1 MQMNRINIALFYNH
15 KRGYE
20 VLNYFLRK
28 KQKKIFNIKSIFL
41 SKKNLNKNVF
51 LKTKKFNPVLIN
63 DVNSKL
69 VENKIKK
76 NKIDIILVCGFPYI
90 LKKNIFHLPRIGSI
104 NLHGG
109 PLPKYRGGSPLNWQI
124 INNEKYIG
132 LSAIKINEGI
142 DTGEVIAQKNFK
154 LNLNDDINL
163 VHIKANKIFPIL
175 AKEAIKKL
183 KNKDSLKPQSKKTN
197 TYFRQR
203 SKKDG
208 RIKLNKTSSLQT
220 FNLIRAITKPYPGA
234 FCYDKSGKEV
244 IFYKS
249 SMCDNF
255 KNNQKI
261 GEIIIKNKFPIIKL
275 KRGSLKI
282 LKCSRELINNEK
294 LK

>member
-1 MQMNRINIALFYNH
+1 MQVNRINVALFYNH

-20 VLNYFLRK
+20 VLKYFLKK
-28 KQKKIFNIKSIFL
+28 KQKKIFDIKNIFL
-41 SKKNLNKNVF
+41 SKKNLNKDIF
-51 LKTKKFNPVLIN
+51 LKTKKFNPIVIN
-63 DVNSKL
+63 NVNSKL

-76 NKIDIILVCGFPYI
+76 NEIDVILICGFPYI
-90 LKKNIFHLPRIGSI
+90 FKKNIFDLPKIGSI

-132 LSAIKINEGI
+132 LSAIKVNEGI
-142 DTGEVIAQKNFK
+142 DTGEVIVQKKFK

-163 VHIKANKIFPIL
+163 VHTKANKFFPIL
-175 AKEAIKKL
+175 ARDAIKKI
-183 KNKDSLKPQSKKTN
+183 KNKVLLKTQSKKTN

-208 RIKLNKTSSLQT
+208 RIELNKASSLQT

-234 FCYDKSGKEV
+234 FCYDKNGKEV

-249 SMCDNF
+249 SICNNY
-255 KNNQKI
+255 KNNQKV

-275 KRGSLKI
+275 KRGSLRI
-282 LKCSRELINNEK
+282 LKCSRRLINNEI

>member
-1 MQMNRINIALFYNH
+1 
-15 KRGYE
+15 
-20 VLNYFLRK
+20 
-28 KQKKIFNIKSIFL
+28 
-41 SKKNLNKNVF
+41 
-51 LKTKKFNPVLIN
+51 
-63 DVNSKL
+63 
-69 VENKIKK
+69 
-76 NKIDIILVCGFPYI
+76 
-90 LKKNIFHLPRIGSI
+90 
-104 NLHGG
+104 
-109 PLPKYRGGSPLNWQI
+109 
-124 INNEKYIG
+124 
-132 LSAIKINEGI
+132 
-142 DTGEVIAQKNFK
+142 
-154 LNLNDDINL
+154 LNDDINL